1 MSKFVSFVVKHDK
14 AILNSV
20 TAAFLIPMFASAF
33 IDTVSVLAVVGLL
46 VGYVVVAG
54 ALLAILAADVRREHR
69 NVVAYNRAES
79 ERNRKPF

>member
-20 TAAFLIPMFASAF
+20 SALFF
-33 IDTVSVLAVVGLL
+33 ISMMVVAVVDMDNMLAVMALL

-54 ALLAILAADVRREHR
+54 VFLFIAGSDVRQDHRNRVAQNLAA
-69 NVVAYNRAES
+69 S
-79 ERNRKPF
+79 QRNRKPV